1 MFTVLLAPS
10 YEFPQS
16 QPAGDLRLIYWP
28 ALTLDEPENFQQ
40 LDEAIDNLFG
50 YDWLLFKNEHAAEYF
65 LHRFEVSH
73 LADELD
79 QVRVLAIGEAT
90 IGRLAR
96 SQIHVDVPL
105 DRFPIPDPVASVEDY
120 AGQLAG
126 LNVLAPSAGVIR
138 ESFELQLIDRGARV
152 DNVITYRTVAERNR
166 LVELNALLAGGA
178 IDSVVFGSPAQLDEF
193 AQAIDSDDV
202 QRLLS
207 GVLVSCGDNATA
219 AAADRFALTPT
230 AVAVSADRDALIE
243 ALLPFR

>member
-1 MFTVLLAPS
+1 MFSVLLAPS
-10 YEFPQS
+10 YEFSES
-16 QPAGDLRLIYWP
+16 QPVGDFRLIYWP
-28 ALTLDEPENFQQ
+28 ALKLDEAESFQQ

-65 LHRFEVSH
+65 MRRFEVNHVS
-73 LADELD
+73 DELD
-79 QVRVLAIGEAT
+79 QVRVLAIGEAA
-90 IGRLAR
+90 IERLAR

-105 DRFPIPDPVASVEDY
+105 DRFPLPDPVAAIANY
-120 AGQLAG
+120 AGQLVG

-152 DNVITYRTVAERNR
+152 DNVVTYRTVAEKTRI
-166 LVELNALLAGGA
+166 VELNALLAGGA
-178 IDSVVFGSPAQLDEF
+178 IDSIAFGSPAQLDEF
-193 AQAIDSDDV
+193 AQAIDCDDL

-207 GVLVSCGDNATA
+207 GTFVSCGDNATA

-230 AVAVSADRDALIE
+230 AVAVSANRDALIE